1 MGGEGSGR
9 PPSVETIIKRSQP
22 QITPIGDSIFIPNYS
37 GLKIETKKT
46 FPDFQTLTDGATI
59 SWSMASGNMAKVTL
73 GGNRTMSAP
82 TNLTAGRNYWLIVI
96 QDGTGSRTITWNSVF
111 KWVGG
116 SAPTLTTTASAID
129 IFEFICYDGTN
140 LQGVG
145 QFAFS

>member
-9 PPSVETIIKRSQP
+9 PPSVETLISRCQQKPIP
-22 QITPIGDSIFIPNYS
+22 ITTNLFLPNYS
-37 GLKIETKKT
+37 GLKTETKKT
-46 FPDFQTLTDGATI
+46 FADFQTLTDGANI
-59 SWSMASGNMAKVTL
+59 SWNMDLGNMAKITL
-73 GGNRTMSAP
+73 AGNRTMSAP
-82 TNLTAGRNYWLIVI
+82 TNLTAGKNYWLIII

-129 IFEFICYDGTN
+129 IFEFVCYDGTN